1 MAVLLKY
8 GFVDE
13 EQIMKKLDPIFD
25 NIKSLR
31 TIASIEVLAA
41 NALSIDKTVLQKL
54 DIDTPILEEMVTHL
68 DSNLLV
74 AHQLN
79 QLKLL
84 LKDAEIAALSEKLE
98 EQNHPKLDLPK
109 SDLPRSDLNDPA
121 PEHATPEH
129 ANPGHVNSLM
139 NDIKMAVST
148 ATTDINQNN
157 AKSDQKTILHNINE
171 NVHLENTLSDETKQ
185 FIELTL
191 NQIVREHLN
200 TIIDDIMQGKKEKK
214 SKVLDLSEVSIPKK
228 NQPNKK

>member
-1 MAVLLKY
+1 MAVLLEY

-54 DIDTPILEEMVTHL
+54 DIDTPILEEMVAHL

-84 LKDAEIAALSEKLE
+84 LRDAEIAALSEKLE
-98 EQNHPKLDLPK
+98 EKNHPKSDLPKLDLPK
-109 SDLPRSDLNDPA
+109 SDLNDPA
-121 PEHATPEH
+121 PEH

-139 NDIKMAVST
+139 NDIKIAVST

-157 AKSDQKTILHNINE
+157 AKSAQKTILHNINK
-171 NVHLENTLSDETKQ
+171 NVLSENTLSDETKQ
-185 FIELTL
+185 FIQLTL
-191 NQIVREHLN
+191 NQIVREHLK

>member
-1 MAVLLKY
+1 MAVLLEY

-31 TIASIEVLAA
+31 TIASIDVLAA

-98 EQNHPKLDLPK
+98 EKNHPKSDLPK
-109 SDLPRSDLNDPA
+109 SDLNDPA
-121 PEHATPEH
+121 REHVTPEH

-171 NVHLENTLSDETKQ
+171 NVLLENTLSDETKQ

>member
-1 MAVLLKY
+1 MAVLLEY

-98 EQNHPKLDLPK
+98 EKNHPK
-109 SDLPRSDLNDPA
+109 SDLPKLDLNDPA
-121 PEHATPEH
+121 PEH

-157 AKSDQKTILHNINE
+157 AKSAQKTILHNINE
-171 NVHLENTLSDETKQ
+171 NVLLENTLSDETKQ

-191 NQIVREHLN
+191 NQIVRKHLN
-200 TIIDDIMQGKKEKK
+200 TIIDDIMQWKKDKK

>member
-1 MAVLLKY
+1 MAVLLEY

-54 DIDTPILEEMVTHL
+54 DIDTPILEEMVAHL

-84 LKDAEIAALSEKLE
+84 LRDAEIAALSEKLE
-98 EQNHPKLDLPK
+98 EKNHPKSDLPKLDLPK
-109 SDLPRSDLNDPA
+109 SDLNDPA
-121 PEHATPEH
+121 PEH

-171 NVHLENTLSDETKQ
+171 NVLLENTLSDETKQ

>member
-1 MAVLLKY
+1 MTVLLEY

-41 NALSIDKTVLQKL
+41 KALSIDKTFLQKL
-54 DIDTPILEEMVTHL
+54 DIDTTILEEMVAHL
-68 DSNLLV
+68 DSNFLV
-74 AHQLN
+74 AHQIN

-98 EQNHPKLDLPK
+98 EKNHPK
-109 SDLPRSDLNDPA
+109 SDLPKLDLNDYA
-121 PEHATPEH
+121 PELVT
-129 ANPGHVNSLM
+129 PGHVNSLM

-157 AKSDQKTILHNINE
+157 AKSAQKTILHNINE
-171 NVHLENTLSDETKQ
+171 NVLLGNTLSDETKQ

-191 NQIVREHLN
+191 NQIVRKHLN
-200 TIIDDIMQGKKEKK
+200 TIIDDIMQRKKDKK

>member
-1 MAVLLKY
+1 MAVLLEY

-54 DIDTPILEEMVTHL
+54 DIDTPILEEMVAHL
-68 DSNLLV
+68 VSNLLV

-84 LKDAEIAALSEKLE
+84 LRDAEIAALSEKLE
-98 EQNHPKLDLPK
+98 EKNHPK
-109 SDLPRSDLNDPA
+109 SDLPKLNLPKSDLNDPA

-157 AKSDQKTILHNINE
+157 AKSAQKTILHNINE
-171 NVHLENTLSDETKQ
+171 NVLLENTLSDETKQ

>member
-1 MAVLLKY
+1 MAVLLEY

-54 DIDTPILEEMVTHL
+54 DIDTPILEEMVAHL

-84 LKDAEIAALSEKLE
+84 LRDAEIAALSEKLE
-98 EQNHPKLDLPK
+98 EKNHPK
-109 SDLPRSDLNDPA
+109 SDLPKLDLNDPA
-121 PEHATPEH
+121 PEH

-139 NDIKMAVST
+139 NDIKIAVST

-171 NVHLENTLSDETKQ
+171 NVLLENTLSDETKQ

>member
-1 MAVLLKY
+1 MTVLLEY

-13 EQIMKKLDPIFD
+13 EQMMKKLDPIFD

-41 NALSIDKTVLQKL
+41 NASSIDKNVLQKL
-54 DIDTPILEEMVTHL
+54 DIDIPILEEMVTHL
-68 DSNLLV
+68 DSDLLV
-74 AHQLN
+74 AHKLN

-98 EQNHPKLDLPK
+98 EKNHPK
-109 SDLPRSDLNDPA
+109 SDLPKLDLNDPA
-121 PEHATPEH
+121 PEH

-157 AKSDQKTILHNINE
+157 AKSAQKTILHNINE
-171 NVHLENTLSDETKQ
+171 NVLLENTLSDETKQ

-191 NQIVREHLN
+191 NQIVIEHFN
-200 TIIDDIMQGKKEKK
+200 TIVDDIMQGKKEKK
-214 SKVLDLSEVSIPKK
+214 SKVLDLSQASIPKK
-228 NQPNKK
+228 KST

>member
-1 MAVLLKY
+1 MAVLLEY

-157 AKSDQKTILHNINE
+157 AKSAQKTILHNINE
-171 NVHLENTLSDETKQ
+171 NVLLENTLSDETKQ

>member
-1 MAVLLKY
+1 MAVLLEY

-54 DIDTPILEEMVTHL
+54 DIDTPILEEMVAHL

-139 NDIKMAVST
+139 NDISIAVST
-148 ATTDINQNN
+148 ATRDIIQNN
-157 AKSDQKTILHNINE
+157 AKWDQKTILHNS
-171 NVHLENTLSDETKQ
+171 NVN
-185 FIELTL
+185 
-191 NQIVREHLN
+191 V
-200 TIIDDIMQGKKEKK
+200 
-214 SKVLDLSEVSIPKK
+214 V
-228 NQPNKK
+228 

>member
-1 MAVLLKY
+1 MAVLLEY

-25 NIKSLR
+25 NIKSLQ

-84 LKDAEIAALSEKLE
+84 LRDAEIAALSEKLE
-98 EQNHPKLDLPK
+98 EKNHPKLDLPKLDLPK
-109 SDLPRSDLNDPA
+109 SDLNDPA
-121 PEHATPEH
+121 PEH

-139 NDIKMAVST
+139 NDIKIAVST

-171 NVHLENTLSDETKQ
+171 NVLLENTLSDETKQ

-191 NQIVREHLN
+191 NQIVTEHLN

-228 NQPNKK
+228 KST

>member
-1 MAVLLKY
+1 MAVLLEY

-84 LKDAEIAALSEKLE
+84 LRDAEIAALSEKLE
-98 EQNHPKLDLPK
+98 EKNHPK
-109 SDLPRSDLNDPA
+109 SDLPKLDLNDPA
-121 PEHATPEH
+121 PEH

-157 AKSDQKTILHNINE
+157 AKSAQKTILHNINE
-171 NVHLENTLSDETKQ
+171 NVLLENTLSDETKQ

>member
-1 MAVLLKY
+1 MTVLLEY

-13 EQIMKKLDPIFD
+13 EQMMKKLDPIFD

-54 DIDTPILEEMVTHL
+54 DIYKPILEEMVTHL
-68 DSNLLV
+68 DSDLLV
-74 AHQLN
+74 AHKLN

-98 EQNHPKLDLPK
+98 EKNHPK
-109 SDLPRSDLNDPA
+109 SDLPKLDLNDPA
-121 PEHATPEH
+121 PEH

-157 AKSDQKTILHNINE
+157 AKSAQKTILHNINE
-171 NVHLENTLSDETKQ
+171 NVLLENTLSDETKQ

-200 TIIDDIMQGKKEKK
+200 TIVDDIMQGKNEKK
-214 SKVLDLSEVSIPKK
+214 SKVLDLSQASIPKK

>member
-1 MAVLLKY
+1 MAVLLEY

-68 DSNLLV
+68 DSDLLV

-98 EQNHPKLDLPK
+98 EKNHPK
-109 SDLPRSDLNDPA
+109 SDLNDPA

-171 NVHLENTLSDETKQ
+171 NVLLENTLSDETKQ

>member
-1 MAVLLKY
+1 MAVLLEY

-98 EQNHPKLDLPK
+98 EKNHPK
-109 SDLPRSDLNDPA
+109 SDLPKLDLNDPA
-121 PEHATPEH
+121 PEH

-139 NDIKMAVST
+139 NDIKIAVST

-157 AKSDQKTILHNINE
+157 AKSDQKTIFHNINE
-171 NVHLENTLSDETKQ
+171 NVLLENTLSDETKQ

>member
-1 MAVLLKY
+1 MAVLLEY

-139 NDIKMAVST
+139 NDIKIAVST

-171 NVHLENTLSDETKQ
+171 NVLLENTLSDETKQ

>member
-1 MAVLLKY
+1 MAVLLEY

-54 DIDTPILEEMVTHL
+54 DIDTPILEEMLAHL

-84 LKDAEIAALSEKLE
+84 LRDAEIAALSEKLE
-98 EQNHPKLDLPK
+98 EKNHPKSDLPKLDLPK
-109 SDLPRSDLNDPA
+109 SDLNDPA
-121 PEHATPEH
+121 PEH

-139 NDIKMAVST
+139 NDIKIAVSN

-157 AKSDQKTILHNINE
+157 AKSAQKTILHNINE
-171 NVHLENTLSDETKQ
+171 NVLLENTLSDETKQ

>member
-1 MAVLLKY
+1 MAVLLEY

-54 DIDTPILEEMVTHL
+54 DIYKPILEEMVTHL
-68 DSNLLV
+68 DSDLLV
-74 AHQLN
+74 AHKLN

-98 EQNHPKLDLPK
+98 EKNHPK
-109 SDLPRSDLNDPA
+109 SDLPKLDLNDPA
-121 PEHATPEH
+121 PEH

-157 AKSDQKTILHNINE
+157 AKSAQKTILHNINE
-171 NVHLENTLSDETKQ
+171 NVLLENTLSDETKQ

-200 TIIDDIMQGKKEKK
+200 TIVDDIMQGKNEKK
-214 SKVLDLSEVSIPKK
+214 SKVLDLSQASIPKK

>member
-1 MAVLLKY
+1 MAVLLEY

-98 EQNHPKLDLPK
+98 EKNHPKSDLPK
-109 SDLPRSDLNDPA
+109 SDLNDPA
-121 PEHATPEH
+121 REHVTPEH

-171 NVHLENTLSDETKQ
+171 NVLLENTLSDKTKQ

>member
-1 MAVLLKY
+1 MAVLLEY

-171 NVHLENTLSDETKQ
+171 NVLLENTLSDETKQ

-200 TIIDDIMQGKKEKK
+200 TIIDDIMQGKKDKK

>member
-1 MAVLLKY
+1 MAVLLEY

-98 EQNHPKLDLPK
+98 EKNHPKSDLPKLDLPK
-109 SDLPRSDLNDPA
+109 SDLNDPA
-121 PEHATPEH
+121 PEH

-139 NDIKMAVST
+139 NDIKIAVST

-171 NVHLENTLSDETKQ
+171 NVLLENTLSDETKQ

>member
-1 MAVLLKY
+1 MAVLLEY

-54 DIDTPILEEMVTHL
+54 DIDTPILEEMVAHL

-84 LKDAEIAALSEKLE
+84 LRDAEIAALSEKLE
-98 EQNHPKLDLPK
+98 EKNHPKLDLPK
-109 SDLPRSDLNDPA
+109 LDLNDPA
-121 PEHATPEH
+121 PEH

-171 NVHLENTLSDETKQ
+171 NVLLENTLSDETKQ

>member
-1 MAVLLKY
+1 MAVLLEY

-31 TIASIEVLAA
+31 TIASIDVLAA
-41 NALSIDKTVLQKL
+41 NALSIDKTILQKL
-54 DIDTPILEEMVTHL
+54 DIDTPILEEMITHL

-98 EQNHPKLDLPK
+98 EKNHPKSDLPK
-109 SDLPRSDLNDPA
+109 SDLNDPVR
-121 PEHATPEH
+121 EHVTPEH

-171 NVHLENTLSDETKQ
+171 NVLLENTLSDETKQ

>member
-1 MAVLLKY
+1 MAVLLEY

-98 EQNHPKLDLPK
+98 EKNHPKSDLPK
-109 SDLPRSDLNDPA
+109 SDLNDPA
-121 PEHATPEH
+121 REHVTPEH

-157 AKSDQKTILHNINE
+157 AKSAQKTILHNINE
-171 NVHLENTLSDETKQ
+171 NVLLENTLSDETKQ

>member
-1 MAVLLKY
+1 MTVLLEY

-13 EQIMKKLDPIFD
+13 EQMMKKLDPIFD

-54 DIDTPILEEMVTHL
+54 DIYKPILEEMVTHL
-68 DSNLLV
+68 DSDLLV
-74 AHQLN
+74 AHKLN

-84 LKDAEIAALSEKLE
+84 LKDAEIAALSEELE
-98 EQNHPKLDLPK
+98 EKNHPK
-109 SDLPRSDLNDPA
+109 SDLPKLDLNDPA
-121 PEHATPEH
+121 PEH

-157 AKSDQKTILHNINE
+157 AKSAQKTILHNINE
-171 NVHLENTLSDETKQ
+171 NVLLENTLSDETKQ

-200 TIIDDIMQGKKEKK
+200 TIVDDIMQGKNEKK
-214 SKVLDLSEVSIPKK
+214 SKVLDLSQASIPKK

>member
-1 MAVLLKY
+1 MAVLLEY

-84 LKDAEIAALSEKLE
+84 LRDAEIAALSEKLE
-98 EQNHPKLDLPK
+98 EKNHPKSDLPK
-109 SDLPRSDLNDPA
+109 SDLPKSDLNDPA

-171 NVHLENTLSDETKQ
+171 NVLLENTLSDETKQ

-228 NQPNKK
+228 NQSNKK

>member
-1 MAVLLKY
+1 MAVLLEY

-25 NIKSLR
+25 NIKSLQ

-84 LKDAEIAALSEKLE
+84 LRDAEIAALSEKLE
-98 EQNHPKLDLPK
+98 EKNHPKLDLPKLDLPK
-109 SDLPRSDLNDPA
+109 SDLNDPA
-121 PEHATPEH
+121 PEH

-139 NDIKMAVST
+139 NDIKIAVST

-171 NVHLENTLSDETKQ
+171 NVLLENTLSDETKQ

-191 NQIVREHLN
+191 NQIVTEHLN

>member
-1 MAVLLKY
+1 MTVLLEY

-13 EQIMKKLDPIFD
+13 EQMMKKLDPIFD

-41 NALSIDKTVLQKL
+41 NASSIDKNVLQKL
-54 DIDTPILEEMVTHL
+54 DIDIPILEEMVTHL
-68 DSNLLV
+68 DLDLLV
-74 AHQLN
+74 AHKLN

-98 EQNHPKLDLPK
+98 EKNHPK
-109 SDLPRSDLNDPA
+109 SDLPKLDLNDPA
-121 PEHATPEH
+121 PEH

-157 AKSDQKTILHNINE
+157 AKSAQKTILHNINE
-171 NVHLENTLSDETKQ
+171 NVLLENTLSDETKQ

-191 NQIVREHLN
+191 NQIVIEHLN
-200 TIIDDIMQGKKEKK
+200 TIVDDIMQGKKEKK
-214 SKVLDLSEVSIPKK
+214 SKVLDLSQASIPKK

>member
-1 MAVLLKY
+1 MAVLLEY

-98 EQNHPKLDLPK
+98 EKNHPKSDLPK
-109 SDLPRSDLNDPA
+109 SDLNDPA
-121 PEHATPEH
+121 REHVTPEH

-171 NVHLENTLSDETKQ
+171 NVLLENTLSDETKQ

>member
-1 MAVLLKY
+1 MAVLLEY

-54 DIDTPILEEMVTHL
+54 DIDTPILEEMVAHL

-84 LKDAEIAALSEKLE
+84 LRDAEIAALSEKLE
-98 EQNHPKLDLPK
+98 EKNHPK
-109 SDLPRSDLNDPA
+109 SDLPKLDLNDPA
-121 PEHATPEH
+121 PEH

-157 AKSDQKTILHNINE
+157 AKSAQKTILHNINE
-171 NVHLENTLSDETKQ
+171 NVLLENTLSDETKQ

>member
-25 NIKSLR
+25 NIKSFR

-54 DIDTPILEEMVTHL
+54 DIDTPILEEMVAHL

-84 LKDAEIAALSEKLE
+84 LRDAEIAALSEKLE
-98 EQNHPKLDLPK
+98 EKNHPK
-109 SDLPRSDLNDPA
+109 SDLPKLDLNDPA
-121 PEHATPEH
+121 PEH

-171 NVHLENTLSDETKQ
+171 NVLLENTLSDETKQ

-200 TIIDDIMQGKKEKK
+200 TIVDDIMQGKKEKK
-214 SKVLDLSEVSIPKK
+214 SKVLDLSEVSVPKK

>member
-1 MAVLLKY
+1 MAVLLEY

-98 EQNHPKLDLPK
+98 EKNHPKSDLPKLDLPK
-109 SDLPRSDLNDPA
+109 SDLNDPA
-121 PEHATPEH
+121 PEH

-139 NDIKMAVST
+139 NDIKIAVST
-148 ATTDINQNN
+148 ATMDINQNN

-171 NVHLENTLSDETKQ
+171 NVLLENTLSDETKQ

-200 TIIDDIMQGKKEKK
+200 TIVDDIMQGKKEKK
-214 SKVLDLSEVSIPKK
+214 SKVLDLSEVSFPKK

>member
-1 MAVLLKY
+1 MAVLLEY

-41 NALSIDKTVLQKL
+41 NAISIDKTFLQKL

-68 DSNLLV
+68 DSDLLI

-84 LKDAEIAALSEKLE
+84 LKDAEIAALSEKLKE
-98 EQNHPKLDLPK
+98 KEHIK
-109 SDLPRSDLNDPA
+109 SDLNDAA
-121 PEHATPEH
+121 PEHLPPEH
-129 ANPGHVNSLM
+129 LDSLM
-139 NDIKMAVST
+139 NDIKLAVANAKT
-148 ATTDINQNN
+148 GINQNN
-157 AKSDQKTILHNINE
+157 AKAAQKTILHNNNE
-171 NVHLENTLSDETKQ
+171 NVLWGNTLSGETKQ

-191 NQIVREHLN
+191 NQIVRENLN
-200 TIIDDIMQGKKEKK
+200 TIIDDIMRGRKEKK
-214 SKVLDLSEVSIPKK
+214 SKVLDLSEVSIPRK
-228 NQPNKK
+228 N